1 MTQTGNPAD
10 AGTSPVD
17 GGHVGAV
24 ARGGAL
30 TMVGFVVSAALQFG
44 LVVAVTNGLTTP
56 AAGAFLEAVALF
68 MILSNWGEVGT
79 DTAMVRTVP
88 RLRALG
94 RGVDIPTAL
103 RSAALPVFV
112 VGAVVGVVVV
122 LSADA
127 IAEVFFS
134 EAERDE
140 AVTYLRSF
148 GLLLPVASAT
158 TVLLAATR
166 GFGSMVPYVAV
177 QNVGV
182 PASRVLLVGAAVF
195 AGSGPLVIG
204 LAWSLPLLAALIAAL
219 LCYRLLARR
228 DARHWQGERR
238 PTRELARDVWT
249 FAAPRALAAVFGVT
263 ITWFDVLLVGA
274 LASTREAAIYA
285 AISRLALIGTY
296 ALQAMGMAVAP
307 RFSELVTLGEH
318 DRLEHL
324 YRIATWWM
332 MALAWPLYIV
342 MMVFPSL
349 FAQLFGSSYS
359 AGATALVIL
368 CAAGLFNLATGNVTV
383 LLLMS
388 GYSKLNMLNAGGA
401 LALNVVLNL
410 ILIPR
415 FGMSGAAVAW
425 AASIVANN
433 LAALIQVHRRLGL
446 RPFGDG
452 YLVVALGTV
461 ACFGLVAAAGRLVG
475 GESAEALVPVLL
487 ISTTLYAM
495 FLWKARGRIGLD
507 TLVGAFGGRTH
518 RAT

>member
-1 MTQTGNPAD
+1 MG
-10 AGTSPVD
+10 
-17 GGHVGAV
+17 
-24 ARGGAL
+24 
-30 TMVGFVVSAALQFG
+30 GFVASAVLQFG
-44 LVVAVTNGLTTP
+44 LVVAVTHGLATP

-68 MILSNWGEVGT
+68 MILSNWGEIGT

-94 RGVDIPTAL
+94 RGVDISTAV
-103 RSAALPVFV
+103 RSAAFPVLF
-112 VGAVVGVVVV
+112 VGAIAG
-122 LSADA
+122 LALLPLAPA
-127 IAEVFFS
+127 IADVFFS

-140 AVTYLRSF
+140 ATTYLRSF
-148 GLLLPVASAT
+148 GVLLPVASAT

-177 QNVGV
+177 QNLGV
-182 PASRVLLVGAAVF
+182 PLSRVLLVGAAVITGGG
-195 AGSGPLVIG
+195 ALLIG

-228 DARHWQGERR
+228 DAPHWVGEPR
-238 PTRELARDVWT
+238 PARELAREVWT
-249 FAAPRALAAVFGVT
+249 FAGPRALAAVFGVT

-307 RFSELVTLGEH
+307 RFSELVTLH
-318 DRLEHL
+318 QHQPLQHL
-324 YRIATWWM
+324 YRIATSWM
-332 MALAWPLYIV
+332 MALMWPLYIV

-349 FAQLFGSSYS
+349 IAQLFGPSYS

-368 CAAGLFNLATGNVTV
+368 SAAGLFNLATGNVTV

-388 GYSKLNMLNAGGA
+388 GYSKLNMLNAAGA

-410 ILIPR
+410 LLIPR
-415 FGMSGAAVAW
+415 YGMSGAAVAW

-433 LAALIQVHRRLGL
+433 LAALIQVRRRLGL
-446 RPFGDG
+446 QPFGNG
-452 YLVVALGTV
+452 YWLVALGTV
-461 ACFGLVAAAGRLVG
+461 ACFGVVAAVGRLAG
-475 GESAEALVPVLL
+475 GESLQVLAGVLL
-487 ISTTLYAM
+487 ASTALYSA
-495 FLWKARGRIGLD
+495 FLWRTRDRIGLAS
-507 TLVGAFGGRTH
+507 LVGAFGGHAR